1 MPQQSSVHPAL
12 IYGLVGVCVVS
23 AVFGY
28 RRTVHTRPQRMK
40 QWVAL
45 RLEVEP
51 RPQPDFFKLLEED
64 ERDDRLARSP
74 IAQKRFPSLPLLARW
89 QGQRRS
95 DRR

>member
-1 MPQQSSVHPAL
+1 
-12 IYGLVGVCVVS
+12 
-23 AVFGY
+23 
-28 RRTVHTRPQRMK
+28 MK

-51 RPQPDFFKLLEED
+51 RSQPAFFKLLEEH
-64 ERDDRLARSP
+64 ERGDRLARPP
-74 IAQKRFPSLPLLARW
+74 IVKMRFPSLPLLARW